1 VAANVEV
8 DETSLRIN
16 LIDEGVAMMDK
27 IFLQVTKPE
36 YQCQDINAVRV

>member
-27 IFLQVTKPE
+27 IFLQVAKPE
-36 YQCQDINAVRV
+36 